1 MIGIYKITS
10 PSGRIYIGQSIDIE
24 DRWSD
29 YFNLQNCNRQPRLYR
44 SFLKYNVKNHIFE
57 KIEECEENKL
67 NNRERYWQDYYN
79 VTGKNGMN
87 CRLQKS
93 DDKSGR
99 LSEITKKKLSDY
111 HIELRLNGG
120 GNPPPLPR
128 SGERNGMY
136 NKKHSIETISK
147 MKLNRKLLLGE
158 DHYNSS
164 IFLDPETGI
173 FYFSVREVANVLNKT
188 YNYVADRIYGKIK
201 NNNLTIIKV

>member
-1 MIGIYKITS
+1 
-10 PSGRIYIGQSIDIE
+10 
-24 DRWSD
+24 
-29 YFNLQNCNRQPRLYR
+29 
-44 SFLKYNVKNHIFE
+44 
-57 KIEECEENKL
+57 
-67 NNRERYWQDYYN
+67 
-79 VTGKNGMN
+79 
-87 CRLQKS
+87 
-93 DDKSGR
+93 
-99 LSEITKKKLSDY
+99 
-111 HIELRLNGG
+111 
-120 GNPPPLPR
+120 
-128 SGERNGMY
+128 MY